1 MYYLIK
7 FKKGGIIMAENQ
19 YVVFKLG
26 KSEFGIDIMNVKE
39 IGPYE
44 EAVSLPN
51 TPSFIEGVIN
61 YRGKVIPVINLIK
74 RLGLGEKNIT
84 KDTRIIVITLNEKE
98 VGFIVDE
105 ASQTIRVSDE
115 QIDPAPSFISGVDK
129 RYISGVGKLDDK
141 RLLILIDLE
150 KVLTDDEIEEI
161 EKLEV

>member
-1 MYYLIK
+1 MT
-7 FKKGGIIMAENQ
+7 ESQ

-39 IGPYE
+39 IGTYV

-61 YRGKVIPVINLIK
+61 YRGKVIPVINLKK
-74 RLGLGEKNIT
+74 RFNLGDWGVT

-105 ASQTIRVSDE
+105 ASQTIRLNDE
-115 QIDPAPSFISGVDK
+115 QIDPAPSFVGGIDK
-129 RYISGVGKLDDK
+129 RYITGVGKLDDN

-150 KVLTDDEIEEI
+150 KVLNDDEIEEI
-161 EKLEV
+161 ERLEV

>member
-1 MYYLIK
+1 
-7 FKKGGIIMAENQ
+7 MAENQ

-39 IGPYE
+39 IGTYV
-44 EAVSLPN
+44 EAVSLPH

-61 YRGKVIPVINLIK
+61 YRGKVIPVINLNK
-74 RLGLGEKNIT
+74 RFGLGDGEIT
-84 KDTRIIVITLNEKE
+84 KDTRIIVITLKEKE

-105 ASQTIRVSDE
+105 ASQTIRLSDE
-115 QIDPAPSFISGVDK
+115 QIDPAPSFIGGVDK
-129 RYISGVGKLDDK
+129 RFITGVGKLENN

-150 KVLTDDEIEEI
+150 KVLNDDEIEEI

>member
-1 MYYLIK
+1 
-7 FKKGGIIMAENQ
+7 MAENQ

>member
-7 FKKGGIIMAENQ
+7 FKKGGIIMTENQ

>member
-1 MYYLIK
+1 
-7 FKKGGIIMAENQ
+7 MAENQ

-44 EAVSLPN
+44 EAVSLPD

-61 YRGKVIPVINLIK
+61 YRGKVIPVINLKK
-74 RLGLGEKNIT
+74 RLNLGEKNIT

-150 KVLTDDEIEEI
+150 KVLTDDEIDEI